1 MPVNH
6 RSDKHK
12 TPKSP
17 VPTERRIKQ
26 RSHLHIKAD
35 VTLPGDLTIVGHTL
49 DISASG
55 LSLEVPYK
63 LEPGQRCEIE
73 LNLAKLGGPNWV
85 QVVAEVK
92 HCTSSNDGH
101 FQVGLQFV
109 DLDAELTKLLEAYIW
124 ARIKT

>member
-1 MPVNH
+1 MNH
-6 RSDKHK
+6 RTDKRT

-17 VPTERRIKQ
+17 APTERRVKQ

-55 LSLEVPYK
+55 LSLNVPYK

-73 LNLAKLGGPNWV
+73 LDLSKLGGPNWV
-85 QVVAEVK
+85 QVVGEVK
-92 HCTSSNDGH
+92 HCASSDDGH
-101 FQVGLQFV
+101 FQIGLQFV
-109 DLDAELTKLLEAYIW
+109 DLDAELARLLEDYIW